1 MATFSNFKSTLVA
14 AADTAAGASSAATTV
29 VADINALIALTGMSD
44 GDQAFVTSNNN
55 LYFYSSGWYKIA
67 TVSNDSPSAITGVS
81 GSYALDISGG
91 TTVITAVSSDPEGFP
106 LTWSYSTTGLG
117 SIATISQSS
126 NVFTITPSTNTAN
139 AGSFTLTISVTDG
152 INGAVSASSTLTLQF
167 VVANSNYT
175 AALITAVDT
184 SDNNNIT
191 DASSNN
197 HSITV
202 AGDATAGTFSPYRV
216 GGYSTYFG
224 SNSNT
229 YLTHSGSNFS
239 LPSGGSASWTVECWV
254 NLTSASTNQG
264 IFQIGSITGFGI
276 LTIHANTGYVGAD
289 TQNGRLGGGSNS
301 NATISSNTWTHLAV
315 VKDGNTIYFYRNG
328 VMAESTADSSDYSGT
343 SNFYVGLYYDTP
355 YCMRGYIR
363 DLRVSSV
370 DRYGSG
376 SSSFTPPTEAF
387 TSDSDTILLTC
398 KDGRYGDLSSN
409 SYSITPVGSVSVST
423 YNSLFDHSPYA
434 ANSNGGSIYFD
445 GNGDYLTPASNV
457 IDFGSSDQFTVE
469 FWVYFT
475 DLAGTSHDMIL
486 GSTSSNNYIGY
497 KSTSNQWELVGA
509 SNTFFNYTHVNDQW
523 YHVVIQRNNSS
534 LATMFINGQS
544 ISGTTTTNN
553 SAFQNTHIGRC
564 GAYTTH
570 DFQGYMS
577 DIKITKGSV
586 LYTSNFTP
594 PTSPLSSSGAT
605 LHIKG
610 TDASIIDKAQ
620 TSNVTL
626 AGNTTGSTG
635 QTKFASTKSM
645 YFDGNGDSLSI
656 TPGYDDPIY
665 NFGTADWTIEV
676 WAYIQTL
683 SSGRNLIS
691 FLRASTNE
699 AVPHFYTMDTGLR
712 YYVNNADV
720 ITTSSVLSLN
730 TWHHIALTRNGND
743 HKIFVDGTHV
753 GSTWTNSITYV
764 QGRPVLGDYHSSL
777 NNLTGATN
785 TLHGYAQ
792 DLRIT
797 KGLAR
802 YTSNF
807 TPPTSELQG

>member
-229 YLTHSGSNFS
+229 YLTHSGSNFG
-239 LPSGGSASWTVECWV
+239 LPSGTSASWTVECWV
-254 NLTSASTNQG
+254 NLTNASTNQG

-434 ANSNGGSIYFD
+434 ANSDGGSVYFD
-445 GNGDYLTPASNV
+445 GTGDYLTIPSLGNN
-457 IDFGSSDQFTVE
+457 TVTDLTIS
-469 FWVYFT
+469 FWVYPETSSVSPSLYPRFLTIGGASTNNGFIIYLRDDNTIRFYSNSERIQSSAISLNTWQHVVLKRNSGTWRLLVNGVSQGTYTNSTTMDFT
-475 DLAGTSHDMIL
+475 SGTMYVGRGSSADGYTTGYISDLKIEFSSDN
-486 GSTSSNNYIGY
+486 STS
-497 KSTSNQWELVGA
+497 L
-509 SNTFFNYTHVNDQW
+509 
-523 YHVVIQRNNSS
+523 
-534 LATMFINGQS
+534 
-544 ISGTTTTNN
+544 
-553 SAFQNTHIGRC
+553 
-564 GAYTTH
+564 
-570 DFQGYMS
+570 
-577 DIKITKGSV
+577 
-586 LYTSNFTP
+586 TP

-620 TSNVTL
+620 GTNLELV
-626 AGNTTGSTG
+626 GNTTGSTT
-635 QTKFASTKSM
+635 QVKFASTKSA
-645 YFDGNGDSLSI
+645 YFDGTGDILKGNLNFSLGTSDITVEGWYYQLSGGSSNQGLFSTGTGWNTANSINLITYNGGYAWSIGAVNTYQIVSSPSAPTNQWVHFAITRAGSACNLWINGSNAGSLTNSNDLNLLNYQI
-656 TPGYDDPIY
+656 GYDISGSFDY
-665 NFGTADWTIEV
+665 LNG
-676 WAYIQTL
+676 YIQ
-683 SSGRNLIS
+683 
-691 FLRASTNE
+691 
-699 AVPHFYTMDTGLR
+699 
-712 YYVNNADV
+712 
-720 ITTSSVLSLN
+720 
-730 TWHHIALTRNGND
+730 
-743 HKIFVDGTHV
+743 
-753 GSTWTNSITYV
+753 
-764 QGRPVLGDYHSSL
+764 DY
-777 NNLTGATN
+777 
-785 TLHGYAQ
+785 
-792 DLRIT
+792 RIT